1 MNGAQDMG
9 GMMGFGPV
17 EPEIDEPVFH
27 ADWER
32 RAFAL
37 TLAMGAAGLWN
48 IDQSRH
54 ARESLH
60 PARYLASTY
69 YQIWLE
75 GLVRLLAE
83 AELVTPMEI
92 ETGRQVAPP
101 VPVKRVLAASDVERV
116 MASGGPSAR
125 EPQAPAS
132 FRVGQTVRARNM
144 HPSGHTRLP
153 RYLRGRQ
160 GEIVAVH
167 GAHVFPDS
175 HAHGYGDDPQW
186 LYTVSFTARELWGE
200 DRAPGDAV
208 QADLWEPY
216 LEAA

>member
-1 MNGAQDMG
+1 MNGSTLNGAQDLG

-17 EPEIDEPVFH
+17 EREPNEPVFH

-37 TLAMGAAGLWN
+37 TVAMGAAGLWN

-83 AELVTPMEI
+83 ADYVVANETEFDLYADLLELTGESREDRMASFARQTGRCLVVTLGAEGAIAARGSELVRVSAPEI
-92 ETGRQVAPP
+92 
-101 VPVKRVLAASDVERV
+101 VPVDTVGAGDTFCGYLAAALEAGLELEEA
-116 MASGGPSAR
+116 M
-125 EPQAPAS
+125 
-132 FRVGQTVRARNM
+132 VRATVAGSLACLK
-144 HPSGHTRLP
+144 SGAQP
-153 RYLRGRQ
+153 A
-160 GEIVAVH
+160 I
-167 GAHVFPDS
+167 P
-175 HAHGYGDDPQW
+175 
-186 LYTVSFTARELWGE
+186 TAAEV
-200 DRAPGDAV
+200 D
-208 QADLWEPY
+208 
-216 LEAA
+216 EAMAG